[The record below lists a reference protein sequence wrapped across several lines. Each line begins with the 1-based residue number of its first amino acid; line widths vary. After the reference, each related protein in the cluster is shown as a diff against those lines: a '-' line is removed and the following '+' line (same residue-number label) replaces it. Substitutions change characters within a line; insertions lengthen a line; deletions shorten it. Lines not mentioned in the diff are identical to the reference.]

1 MSKILVDTIDTRSG
15 TTTLTLGSTNAGT
28 IALGSG
34 DVQSNFLYPAFYAR
48 ASSSQ
53 DLSNNTTVKL
63 ELDTEDYDTNNDY
76 DNTTNYRFTPSVS
89 GKYWLFGSTN
99 ISGGAINT
107 LAQLLIYKNGSVHR
121 VALHRYAG
129 DGDLIPTVGGLVEA
143 NGTTDYF
150 ELYAKQNTGSTRNTF
165 TDATWFGGYRIG
177 T

>member
-1 MSKILVDTIDTRSG
+1 MTSIIKVNTIADIGNNTLLETDGSG
-15 TTTLTLGSTNAGT
+15 TITTNNIGGENT
-28 IALGSG
+28 
-34 DVQSNFLYPAFYAR
+34 PAFYAT

-53 DLSNNTTVKL
+53 NLSNNTVVKL
-63 ELDTEDYDTNNDY
+63 ELDTEGYDTNNDY

-129 DGDLIPTVGGLVEA
+129 DGDLIPTVGALVEA

-165 TDATWFGGYRIG
+165 TDATWFGGYKLIG
-177 T
+177 A